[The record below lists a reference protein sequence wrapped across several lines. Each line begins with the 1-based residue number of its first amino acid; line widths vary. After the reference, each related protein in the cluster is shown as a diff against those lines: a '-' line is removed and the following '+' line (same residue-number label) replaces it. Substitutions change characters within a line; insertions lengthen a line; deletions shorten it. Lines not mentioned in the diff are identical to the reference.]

1 MAKLTREVVIATRNA
16 GKLKE
21 FADMFATLGIEVKS
35 LADYPELPD
44 VVEDR
49 DTFAGN
55 ALKKAQEMAE
65 QLGLPVLADDSGLC
79 VDALDGAPGVYSARY
94 AGEPA
99 NDAANNA
106 KLLREL
112 AATVAPVQMPAGA
125 GSEAVAGDSRQATDA
140 VVAGVAPIAAGSI
153 KEGGLTIEQE
163 QAHPPVYSAARFVS
177 VLVLYNPEDGSS
189 LSAEGTCS
197 GYILTALRGEAG
209 FGYDPLFYMPEYRQ
223 TLAEMTLTE
232 KNRVS
237 HRAHALQKLVAQL
250 QTR

>member
-1 MAKLTREVVIATRNA
+1 MAKLTDQVVIATRNA

-21 FADMFATLGIEVKS
+21 FADMFATLGIQVKS

-44 VVEDR
+44 VIEDR

-55 ALKKAQEMAE
+55 ALKKAQEMAD

-79 VDALDGAPGVYSARY
+79 VDALGGAPGVYSARY

-112 AATVAPVQMPAGA
+112 AALVAPVQL
-125 GSEAVAGDSRQATDA
+125 SV
-140 VVAGVAPIAAGSI
+140 
-153 KEGGLTIEQE
+153 QE
-163 QAHPPVYSAARFVS
+163 KTHPPVYSAARFVS
-177 VLVLYNPEDGSS
+177 VLVLYNPADGWA

-197 GYILTALRGEAG
+197 GYILTAPCGEAG
-209 FGYDPLFYMPEYRQ
+209 FGYDPLFYMPEYGQ

-237 HRAHALQKLVAQL
+237 HRAHALQKLIAQL

>member
-1 MAKLTREVVIATRNA
+1 MAMLTQEVVIATRNA
-16 GKLKE
+16 GKLQE
-21 FADMFATLGIEVKS
+21 FADMFATLGIQVKS
-35 LADYPELPD
+35 LADYRELPD

-55 ALKKAQEMAE
+55 ALKKAQEMAQ

-112 AATVAPVQMPAGA
+112 AAVVPAVRL
-125 GSEAVAGDSRQATDA
+125 SESELESD
-140 VVAGVAPIAAGSI
+140 
-153 KEGGLTIEQE
+153 
-163 QAHPPVYSAARFVS
+163 HPLVYSAARFVS
-177 VLVLYNPEDGSS
+177 VLVLYNPADGSA
-189 LSAEGTCS
+189 LCAEGTCS
-197 GYILTALRGEAG
+197 GYIRTKPQGEAG
-209 FGYDPLFYMPEYRQ
+209 FGYDPLFYMPEFRR
-223 TLAEMTLTE
+223 TLAEMTLAE

-237 HRAHALQKLVAQL
+237 HRANALQKLIAQL
-250 QTR
+250 QAI

>member
-1 MAKLTREVVIATRNA
+1 MAKLTDQVVIATRNA

-21 FADMFATLGIEVKS
+21 FADMFGTLGIQVKS
-35 LADYPELPD
+35 LADYPEMPD
-44 VVEDR
+44 VIEDR

-55 ALKKAQEMAE
+55 ALKKAQEMAD

-79 VDALDGAPGVYSARY
+79 VDALGGAPGVYSARY

-112 AATVAPVQMPAGA
+112 AALVAPLQLPAAAGGGTVA
-125 GSEAVAGDSRQATDA
+125 EDSRQATDA
-140 VVAGVAPIAAGSI
+140 AVAGVAPIAAGLMQ
-153 KEGGLTIEQE
+153 EGGLTLEQA

-177 VLVLYNPEDGSS
+177 VLVLYNPADGST
-189 LSAEGTCS
+189 LSVEGTCS
-197 GYILTALRGEAG
+197 GYILTAPRGEAG
-209 FGYDPLFYMPEYRQ
+209 FGYDPLFYMPEYGQ